1 MKQTFL
7 CLLCCPF
14 VSVAAICVTRNW
26 LGRFLKRYF
35 SLCCRLVW
43 VPQAASF
50 TARPTF
56 HPQPGTLTQPYLAG
70 CFPTPLHPSNRL
82 YSPGIPHNHTVV
94 DRARTLSRQRFWTL
108 CSVPANSSYPVSPEN
123 SYLSSMAQ
131 LKHFF
136 LPVSLQTAP
145 ERLIHPVPNVQSCY
159 TTLLTS
165 VSVKC
170 SIGKEL
176 FCTVYMFFMTRH
188 DAIIE
193 NIGSLWRK
201 TSHTLVTDS
210 SGQLVSELACMWAH
224 TCTLRWNRGV
234 CHVPETGLSNIT
246 NSLIFF
252 CILKHQ
258 LYYYSLCTTQ
268 PLI

>member
-1 MKQTFL
+1 M

-14 VSVAAICVTRNW
+14 VSVVAICVTRNW
-26 LGRFLKRYF
+26 LRRFLMQYF
-35 SLCCRLVW
+35 GLCCRLVW
-43 VPQAASF
+43 VPQ
-50 TARPTF
+50 TANITACQTL
-56 HPQPGTLTQPYLAG
+56 HPQPGTLTQPYLAS
-70 CFPTPLHPSNRL
+70 CFSTPLHPPNRL

-94 DRARTLSRQRFWTL
+94 NQARKLSRQRFWTL
-108 CSVPANSSYPVSPEN
+108 CSVPANSSCPVSPEN
-123 SYLSSMAQ
+123 SFLAFMTQ

-145 ERLIHPVPNVQSCY
+145 ECLIHPVPNVQSYY
-159 TTLLTS
+159 TTPLTS

-170 SIGKEL
+170 SIGKKL
-176 FCTVYMFFMTRH
+176 FCTVYMFFMIWH

-201 TSHTLVTDS
+201 TSQTIVTES
-210 SGQLVSELACMWAH
+210 GGQLVSELACMLVH
-224 TCTLRWNRGV
+224 SRTLRWNGGV

-246 NSLIFF
+246 NNLIFF

-268 PLI
+268 PPIWIIE